1 MGDSGGGVNTRA
13 VPEPDGGTTSFI
25 YIVVVIALALIG
37 VGGFAAII
45 GLTLASKQVPE
56 SAVALAST
64 AVGAMAGLL
73 APSPAT
79 KR

>member
-1 MGDSGGGVNTRA
+1 MATTTA
-13 VPEPDGGTTSFI
+13 VPEPDGGTTNFI

-37 VGGFAAII
+37 AGGFVGIVA
-45 GLTLASKQVPE
+45 LSLAGKQVPE

-73 APSPAT
+73 APSPVI